1 MTILSVQMDPCI
13 KLRATAS
20 VRHSKWTEYRGGV
33 RRMRLRHLGAMLMT
47 RVTLYTIS
55 VQSKS
60 VPNEDVVSI
69 ESSHDALK

>member
-1 MTILSVQMDPCI
+1 
-13 KLRATAS
+13 
-20 VRHSKWTEYRGGV
+20 
-33 RRMRLRHLGAMLMT
+33 MRLRHLGAMLMT